1 MARIPTWL
9 TTVRGPARAAAVARI
24 AAGLVFVVVGLG
36 KFVAHADEAAA
47 FRTYGLPHAST
58 FVYAVGAV
66 ELIGGL
72 MLVARLGLRIAA
84 LVLAGN
90 MVGAIATA
98 GRTEGGPV
106 HLGLAPALLVT
117 LLGLLW
123 TGAGRWS
130 LGARIARRHV
140 HPS

>member
-9 TTVRGPARAAAVARI
+9 ITVRGPPRAAAFARV

-36 KFVAHADEAAA
+36 KYVAHADEAAA
-47 FRTYGLPHAST
+47 FRTYGLPYASA

-72 MLVARLGLRIAA
+72 MLVAGLGLRIAA
-84 LVLAGN
+84 PFLAGN

-98 GRTEGGPV
+98 GRAEGGPV

-130 LGARIARRHV
+130 LDARLARRHIQ
-140 HPS
+140 PS